1 MERKDNVNHYEV
13 AIESVKWLDEEIQ
26 NIHDTFALHSN
37 RRFQRTGRETTFR
50 KLKDIIRTWNT
61 QMETQFPKALE
72 EDIRAIL
79 NIRNSIAHDPNY
91 THIHD
96 PYVFMTR
103 MASAKLGLSLIR
115 KAIERNV
122 SEPFQEALA
131 QNKLSD
137 LEMYVF
143 CQHGYEPPN

>member
-13 AIESVKWLDEEIQ
+13 AIESFKLLDEEIQ

-50 KLKDIIRTWNT
+50 KLKDIIRTWT
-61 QMETQFPKALE
+61 TKMETQFPNALK
-72 EDIRAIL
+72 EDIRAVL
-79 NIRNSIAHDPNY
+79 DIRHRINHDRNY

-122 SEPFQEALA
+122 SEPFQEALGMEYTCVPHN
-131 QNKLSD
+131 Q
-137 LEMYVF
+137 LEIRRTL
-143 CQHGYEPPN
+143 H